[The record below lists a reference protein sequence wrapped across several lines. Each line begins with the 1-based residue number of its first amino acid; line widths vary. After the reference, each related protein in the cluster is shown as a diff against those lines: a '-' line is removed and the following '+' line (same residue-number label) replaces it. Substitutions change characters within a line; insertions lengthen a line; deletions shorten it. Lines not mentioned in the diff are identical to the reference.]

1 MMNKRLLSTV
11 CYIGILACQFLAV
24 ALVEQAPKAAALA
37 VAVLGVLAA
46 VMYWRGLW
54 NNDD

>member
-54 NNDD
+54 NNDN

>member
-1 MMNKRLLSTV
+1 MNKRLLCMI
-11 CYIGILACQFLAV
+11 CYIGILVCQFLAV

-37 VAVLGVLAA
+37 VGMLGVLAA

-54 NNDD
+54 NNDN

>member
-1 MMNKRLLSTV
+1 MSKRLLCMI
-11 CYIGILACQFLAV
+11 CYIGILVCQFLAV

-37 VAVLGVLAA
+37 VGMLGVLTA

-54 NNDD
+54 NNDN